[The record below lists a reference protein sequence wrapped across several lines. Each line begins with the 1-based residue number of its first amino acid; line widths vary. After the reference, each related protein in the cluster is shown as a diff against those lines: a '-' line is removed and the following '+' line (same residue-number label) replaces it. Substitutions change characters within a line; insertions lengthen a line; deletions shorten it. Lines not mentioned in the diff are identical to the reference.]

1 MNGVKFGLISN
12 EGQGITQY
20 RMNAFGLRDVA
31 DFIVVS
37 HFVHMHRPRQISA
50 FMSMTARSS

>member
-1 MNGVKFGLISN
+1 
-12 EGQGITQY
+12 
-20 RMNAFGLRDVA
+20 MNAFGLRDVA